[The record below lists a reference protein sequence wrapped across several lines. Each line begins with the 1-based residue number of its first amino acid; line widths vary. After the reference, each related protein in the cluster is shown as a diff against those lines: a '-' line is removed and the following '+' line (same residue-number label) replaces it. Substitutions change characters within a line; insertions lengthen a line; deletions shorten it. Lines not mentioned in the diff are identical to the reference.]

1 MLFPWF
7 RKRIDPESIGRDH
20 WSTSFRWLDRRRL
33 EEHET
38 PDYTARAARGRFSLL
53 LKRDNLFAWTT
64 NNLLRF
70 DDLVV
75 EARASFD
82 PANGHSAL
90 GFVLRCIDDSNFY
103 YFLVSN
109 RGFFRFDM
117 VFNGNP
123 TPLIGWVANPLIAE
137 QGNLLRVIARGSH
150 FSFYVDDDWIGEVED
165 DTIRAGR
172 FGFAAQ
178 NYEERPR
185 ALFTL
190 ESLALEARPLE
201 VEKAYF
207 RWVEHVP
214 ASAEY
219 RLALAQAFAG
229 REQFA
234 AAVVQLRK
242 VLRGRRGKVEELFLL
257 AECLMRLRLHAEA
270 LEAVERTLEA
280 APDHE
285 GALQEKA
292 NLLYLLNRLSEADAH
307 LRQVLPRLPAS
318 SPMWNLA
325 GNVSHA
331 LGRFDDAEAAY
342 LKATELEPG
351 MPLYRIN
358 AGRTLIARG
367 RDREAVVL
375 FREAAREL
383 FGQGAY
389 DDLPAVL
396 ARIRRIEPA
405 DAEARALEAKVHY
418 HEGRRREAEALL
430 RALAAEGCEDSGV
443 SYLYGM
449 VLIERGQR
457 REALAPLRRAVELEP
472 ASALYRFRL
481 AETLHLLGEDCSAPL
496 AEARSLAPD
505 DPWIN
510 NLNGQLLL
518 DDGRVDEA
526 VATFRAALHS
536 LPAEPDLSAN
546 LAEALSRG
554 GSLDEAKR
562 VLAEAVERHPDDP
575 RLLNQRGNL
584 AVLARDFAAALADY
598 EKALEADA
606 TNVEIARNLAA
617 VCIETDMIL
626 RAEELLGWLT
636 EQSPTPDVYNLNAQL
651 ALVQGERGRAELSLK
666 AGLELDPRNS
676 DLRVNL
682 GRLYLERGDV
692 ERARAIVA
700 ALLEEEPGN
709 EKALRVRE
717 SIRKG
722 WETEL
727 SCAGCGRSWWLPREV
742 PPQPALRLHGEPPA
756 DCPAGRCTACGRVYC
771 IGCASQAAADGRMR
785 CAACGGP
792 LKLDDDH
799 LRYLVLR
806 YVRDTDGTA

>member
-1 MLFPWF
+1 M
-7 RKRIDPESIGRDH
+7 
-20 WSTSFRWLDRRRL
+20 
-33 EEHET
+33 
-38 PDYTARAARGRFSLL
+38 
-53 LKRDNLFAWTT
+53 
-64 NNLLRF
+64 
-70 DDLVV
+70 
-75 EARASFD
+75 
-82 PANGHSAL
+82 
-90 GFVLRCIDDSNFY
+90 LRCVDDSNFY

-109 RGFFRFDM
+109 RGFFRFDL

-123 TPLIGWVANPLIAE
+123 TPLIGWVANPLIAAA
-137 QGNLLRVIARGSH
+137 GNPLRVIARGAH
-150 FSFYVDDDWIGEVED
+150 FSFYIDDDWIGEVED

-178 NYEERPR
+178 NYDEEPR
-185 ALFTL
+185 ALFAL
-190 ESLALEARPLE
+190 DSLVLEARPLE

-207 RWVEHVP
+207 RWVERVP
-214 ASAEY
+214 ADPEY

-229 REQFA
+229 QEQFA
-234 AAVVQLRK
+234 AAVVQLRRS
-242 VLRGRRGKVEELFLL
+242 LRGRRGKAEELFLL
-257 AECLMRLRLHAEA
+257 AECLMRLRLHADA
-270 LEAVERTLEA
+270 LDAVEKTLEA
-280 APDHE
+280 EPGHE

-292 NLLYLLNRLSEADAH
+292 NLLYLLNRLTEADAH
-307 LRQVLPRLPAS
+307 LHQILPRFPAS
-318 SPMWNLA
+318 SPMANLA

-342 LKATELEPG
+342 FKAIELEPD
-351 MPLYRIN
+351 MPLYRVN
-358 AGRTLIARG
+358 AGRALIARG

-383 FGQGAY
+383 FRQEAY
-389 DDLPAVL
+389 DDLSAVL

-405 DAEARALEAKVHY
+405 DAEARALEAKAHY
-418 HEGRRREAEALL
+418 HEGRKREAEALL
-430 RALAAEGCEDSGV
+430 RELAAEGYEDSGV

-449 VLIERGQR
+449 ALIDRGAR

-481 AETLHLLGEDCSAPL
+481 AETLHLLGEDCSGPL

-510 NLNGQLLL
+510 NLQGQLLL
-518 DDGRVDEA
+518 AGGRVAEA
-526 VATFRAALHS
+526 EATFRAALRS
-536 LPAEPDLSAN
+536 LPAEPDISAN

-562 VLAEAVERHPDDP
+562 VLAEALEGHPDDP

-584 AVLARDFAAALADY
+584 AVLARDFDTALADY

-606 TNVEIARNLAA
+606 TNIEIARNLAA
-617 VCIETDMIL
+617 VCIETDMVL

-636 EQSPTPDVYNLNAQL
+636 EQSPTPDVYNLNAHL

-666 AGLELDPRNS
+666 AGLELDPRNA

-682 GRLYLERGDV
+682 ARLYLERGDV
-692 ERARAIVA
+692 ERARGIVA
-700 ALLEEEPGN
+700 TLLEEEPGN

-717 SIRKG
+717 RIREG
-722 WETEL
+722 WETEI
-727 SCAGCGRSWWLPREV
+727 SCAGCGRSWWLPRQV
-742 PPQPALRLHGEPPA
+742 PPQPTLRLRGEPPA

-771 IGCASQAAADGRMR
+771 IGCASQAVADGRMR
-785 CAACGGP
+785 CVACGGP
-792 LKLDDDH
+792 LKLDDDA